1 MDCFYAAVE
10 MRDNPK
16 LKNVPMAIGGPSKT
30 KGVLCTSNY
39 KAREFGVRAA
49 MPTFKA
55 FQLCPSLILVRP
67 NFAKYEAASKIVRDI
82 FYEYTDKVQMISLDE
97 AFLDVTDSKH
107 FEGSASL
114 MANEIRKKIYERTG
128 LTASAGISYNKML
141 AKIAS
146 DWNKPNGQ
154 YCVTPDSAQDF
165 LKDLPLK
172 KISGI
177 GKVSATNLERI
188 GLRTCSDVLKYDLH
202 ELIIKIGKRYA
213 IDLYESCLGIDNSEV
228 INRRQRKSFSIER
241 TFFSETTKSMALDY
255 IDDLIEEFGERFKE
269 IDQFHIHNR
278 TISHLVIKI
287 RYSDFESHTK
297 ELMLDSIHAKKILD
311 HLCLDDQ
318 AISMIRNAIES
329 FINSSPKGIRLM
341 GTGIKLKDRESVQ
354 IPLPLSEIA

>member
-16 LKNVPMAIGGPSKT
+16 LKNLPMAIGGPSKT

-55 FQLCPSLILVRP
+55 FQLCPNLILVRP
-67 NFAKYEAASKIVRDI
+67 NFSKYEAVSKIVRDI
-82 FYEYTDKVQMISLDE
+82 FFEYTDKVQMISLDE

-107 FEGSASL
+107 FDGSASL
-114 MANEIRKKIYERTG
+114 IANDIRKKIFERTG

-154 YCVTPDSAQDF
+154 YCVTPQQANDF

-188 GLRTCSDVLKYDLH
+188 GLKTCSDVLKYDLH
-202 ELIIKIGKRYA
+202 ELIIKIGKRSA
-213 IDLYESCLGIDNSEV
+213 IDLYESCLGIDNREV
-228 INRRQRKSFSIER
+228 ENRRQRKSFSIER
-241 TFFSETTKSMALDY
+241 TFFRDTSKLEAIEY
-255 IDDLIEEFGERFKE
+255 IDSLIEEFGERLSE
-269 IDQFHIHNR
+269 IDQFHLENR
-278 TISHLVIKI
+278 AISHLYIKV
-287 RYSDFESHTK
+287 RYSDFESHTR
-297 ELMLDSIHAKKILD
+297 EIMLDSLHAQQILSN
-311 HLCLDDQ
+311 LTLDSK
-318 AISMIRNAIES
+318 AILMIRNAIES
-329 FINSSPKGIRLM
+329 FIHSSSKGIRLL
-341 GTGIKLKDRESVQ
+341 GTGIKFKDKQSLQ
-354 IPLPLSEIA
+354 IPLPLGEIA